1 MIVHMAKYNVSTD
14 VKWSVEPYY
23 CDCCCLKQFELQS
36 FPCFNVSM
44 IKCTKLYYSVFLE
57 YYRLFDLNCW
67 LELWYGQKKNVL
79 FLFWDVGDWGRG
91 GLLLTYRDDPTRQ
104 RLISI
109 EQKNVTVGCSR
120 PWPIIR
126 LKYLVIFN
134 DFP

>member
-44 IKCTKLYYSVFLE
+44 IKCTKLYYFVFLE

-67 LELWYGQKKNVL
+67 LELWYGQKKCFVS
-79 FLFWDVGDWGRG
+79 FLRCGRLRKG
-91 GLLLTYRDDPTRQ
+91 RFVIDLPRWPHPSASDFYRAEKRHSWMFSSMAHHKTQ
-104 RLISI
+104 IS
-109 EQKNVTVGCSR
+109 G
-120 PWPIIR
+120 
-126 LKYLVIFN
+126 YF
-134 DFP
+134 

>member
-44 IKCTKLYYSVFLE
+44 IKCTKLYYSVFLTWTV
-57 YYRLFDLNCW
+57 DLN
-67 LELWYGQKKNVL
+67 YDMGKKNVL